1 MSLIEKAKAYSE
13 LLKQLQ
19 SQSKEQ
25 KTLEDQKSSLEQE
38 LVDAM
43 ADEGVPQIKL
53 ENGMTLFRRTDTFW
67 GAADGIEKEELV
79 NVLANHPRTM
89 DLIAPNYNANS
100 LRSRVNEIVENG
112 ELDDTLARVLK
123 KIEKPKIGY
132 RN

>member
-1 MSLIEKAKAYSE
+1 MSLIEKAKQYSE

-19 SQSKEQ
+19 SQNKEQ
-25 KTLEDQKSSLEQE
+25 KTLEDQKSTLEQE

-67 GAADGIEKEELV
+67 GVADGIEKEELV

>member
-1 MSLIEKAKAYSE
+1 MDLIEKAREYSE
-13 LLKQLQ
+13 LLKELQ

-25 KTLEDQKSSLEQE
+25 KTMEDKKSVLEQE

-43 ADEGVPQIKL
+43 ADAGVPQIKL
-53 ENGMTLFRRTDTFW
+53 DNGMTLFRRTDTFW

-89 DLIAPNYNANS
+89 DLVSPNYNANS

-123 KIEKPKIGY
+123 KIDKPKIGY